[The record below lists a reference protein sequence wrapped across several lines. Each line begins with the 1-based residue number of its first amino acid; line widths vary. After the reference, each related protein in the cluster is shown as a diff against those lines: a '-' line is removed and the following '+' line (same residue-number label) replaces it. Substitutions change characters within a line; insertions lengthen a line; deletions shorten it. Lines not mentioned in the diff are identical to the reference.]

1 LAYVHPVAT
10 VFSAV
15 PVAMMDTINAT
26 ARTEEKEEEE
36 GYECTY
42 YLSQITPDRD
52 MLLLITMPLFVL
64 IH

>member
-26 ARTEEKEEEE
+26 ARTEEKEEE

>member
-26 ARTEEKEEEE
+26 ARTEEKEEE
-36 GYECTY
+36 GYECTYY
-42 YLSQITPDRD
+42 YLSQITPDRY
-52 MLLLITMPLFVL
+52 MLL
-64 IH
+64 